1 MQLNIG
7 TKIKELRR
15 RDGRTQ
21 EALAEALG
29 VTNQAV
35 SRWESGGSYPDME
48 IVPAIANY
56 FHVSIDELFGYRNDR
71 EERIKRV
78 LEEAKHRIQLQGHVL
93 EKDCGD
99 YEGIVQMLRKA
110 SEEFPSEP
118 EIMYQLANALH
129 RLGWQKF
136 GGRQHSTGKN
146 PDYIDNDVEYNAQN
160 IYWQEALQVL
170 ERLLKLD
177 ISSDQRGKA
186 VFMAAMIYPMM
197 GQYEKAQALVNK
209 QDSIFYCQEMLLPR
223 ITEGEEMDRVQGESI
238 IALLRGLEWVLS
250 YAVVSIRSL
259 CFTPYSRSILLAVAE
274 LYELIFSDGRC
285 GREHWNIC
293 ELYLRLARYEA
304 LDGDLQKAMDYFDK
318 AFTNDKLYR
327 EACTLGDYCYSA
339 PLVSKVVES
348 ADKFTVRSDHYWEEV
363 FRILPERLVT
373 ELRQNPKYAECFA

>member
-56 FHVSIDELFGYRNDR
+56 FHVSIDELFGYQNDR
-71 EERIKRV
+71 EERINRV

-99 YEGIVQMLRKA
+99 YEGIVQMLREA

-186 VFMAAMIYPMM
+186 VFMAAMIYPMI

-318 AFTNDKLYR
+318 ALTNDKLYR
-327 EACTLGDYCYSA
+327 EACTLGDYRYSA

-363 FRILPERLVT
+363 FHILPERLVN
-373 ELRQNPKYAECFA
+373 ELRQNPKYAECFT